1 MAAQDPVATFRQEA
15 EDLLV
20 SLEQAL
26 LDLGARPEDGDL
38 VDLAFRSL
46 HTLKGSGAMF
56 GFRRV
61 ASFLHAFESAF
72 DAVRAGRSRLNP
84 DMLAAALNAKDHVAS
99 LIREGETEGDDAA
112 GEAILA
118 AFAAAVGSAGGPGP
132 AAANRAP
139 EAAPQGGGAGWRVT
153 FRLPRLTLD
162 NGANPLLMIA
172 ELAELGPCDVS
183 GDADGPVT
191 DLSAVPRDRFGQA
204 WTVELTSD
212 CARAAVEEAFVFV
225 ADEADLTIA
234 PLEEEAAGQ
243 AQAPEDEAAAI
254 ETAAPR
260 AARPGRTAAAPAAAT
275 MRVATDRLDTIM
287 DHVGE
292 LVIAQARLSQLARS
306 SDDPNLKSLSEDIE
320 RLSASLRDTTM
331 GIRMVAVGALF
342 GRFRRLVHD
351 LSTELGKPLELI
363 TAGEETEL
371 DKTVIEQLADPLV
384 HLIRNAADHGLEDA
398 ATRMA
403 AGKPA
408 AGALRLS
415 AAHAGAEVVITLAD
429 DGAGFDT
436 ARIRARAEKLGMIQP
451 EEAVAEPDVWKLVF
465 QPGFSTRSEVTELSG
480 RGVGMDVVK
489 RTIESLRGA
498 IELSS
503 APGRGASVTL
513 RLPLT
518 LAIIEGLL
526 VRVGAERYVIP
537 LAAVEECVELSAHVD
552 PATGGRRFINIR
564 GKLLPYLTLRELFDE
579 PGAPDPHQKIV
590 VVSSGEGRVGLVVDQ
605 VIGTNQTVIKQ
616 LSRLH
621 SGIKIFSGGTI
632 LGDGAAALILDVM
645 HVVAFGQEL
654 EGRLVAERA
663 GWAA

>member
-1 MAAQDPVATFRQEA
+1 
-15 EDLLV
+15 
-20 SLEQAL
+20 
-26 LDLGARPEDGDL
+26 
-38 VDLAFRSL
+38 
-46 HTLKGSGAMF
+46 
-56 GFRRV
+56 
-61 ASFLHAFESAF
+61 
-72 DAVRAGRSRLNP
+72 
-84 DMLAAALNAKDHVAS
+84 
-99 LIREGETEGDDAA
+99 
-112 GEAILA
+112 
-118 AFAAAVGSAGGPGP
+118 
-132 AAANRAP
+132 
-139 EAAPQGGGAGWRVT
+139 
-153 FRLPRLTLD
+153 
-162 NGANPLLMIA
+162 
-172 ELAELGPCDVS
+172 
-183 GDADGPVT
+183 
-191 DLSAVPRDRFGQA
+191 
-204 WTVELTSD
+204 
-212 CARAAVEEAFVFV
+212 
-225 ADEADLTIA
+225 
-234 PLEEEAAGQ
+234 
-243 AQAPEDEAAAI
+243 
-254 ETAAPR
+254 
-260 AARPGRTAAAPAAAT
+260 
-275 MRVATDRLDTIM
+275 MRVATDRLDNIM

-351 LSTELGKPLELI
+351 LSAELGKPVELI

-398 ATRMA
+398 ATRLA

-408 AGALRLS
+408 VGALRLS

-436 ARIRARAEKLGMIQP
+436 ARIRARAEKQGMIQP
-451 EEAVAEPDVWKLVF
+451 DEAVADADVWKLVF
-465 QPGFSTRSEVTELSG
+465 QPGFSTRAEVTELSG

-552 PATGGRRFINIR
+552 PSAGGRRFINIR
-564 GKLLPYLTLRELFDE
+564 GKLLPYLILRELFDE

-605 VIGTNQTVIKQ
+605 VIGANQTVIKQ

-621 SGIKIFSGGTI
+621 SGIKIFSGATI

-654 EGRLVAERA
+654 EGLLVAERA

>member
-26 LDLGARPEDGDL
+26 LDLGGRPEDGEL

-99 LIREGETEGDDAA
+99 LIREGETEVDDAA

-118 AFAAAVGSAGGPGP
+118 AFAAAVGSAGRAGP
-132 AAANRAP
+132 AAAGPAP
-139 EAAPQGGGAGWRVT
+139 KAAPQGGGVGWRVT
-153 FRLPRLTLD
+153 FRLPRLSLD

-172 ELAELGPCDVS
+172 ELAELGPCAVS
-183 GDADGPVT
+183 GDADGPVS
-191 DLSAVPRDRFGQA
+191 DLSAVPRERFGQA

-225 ADEADLTIA
+225 ADEADLSIA
-234 PLEEEAAGQ
+234 PLEAEASEQ
-243 AQAPEDEAAAI
+243 AQAPEDEPAAI
-254 ETAAPR
+254 EAAAPR

-408 AGALRLS
+408 AGSLRLS

-451 EEAVAEPDVWKLVF
+451 EEAVAEADVWRLVF

-498 IELSS
+498 IELASS
-503 APGRGASVTL
+503 PGRGASVTL

>member
-1 MAAQDPVATFRQEA
+1 MSAQDPAATFRQEA

-26 LDLGARPEDGDL
+26 LDLGGRPEDAEP
-38 VDLAFRSL
+38 VDLAFRAL

-61 ASFLHAFESAF
+61 AAFLHAFESAF

-84 DMLAAALNAKDHVAS
+84 GMLAAALKAKDHVAV
-99 LIREGETEGDDAA
+99 LIREGEADGDDAG

-118 AFAAAVGSAGGPGP
+118 AFAAAVASAGD
-132 AAANRAP
+132 
-139 EAAPQGGGAGWRVT
+139 AAPVAVPRPPADAAPGRGGPGWRVT
-153 FRLPRLTLD
+153 FRLPRVTLD

-172 ELAELGPCDVS
+172 ELARLGPCAVS
-183 GDADGPVT
+183 GDADGPVAEP
-191 DLSAVPRDRFGQA
+191 SAVPRERFGQA
-204 WTVELTSD
+204 WTVVLRAD

-234 PLEEEAAGQ
+234 PLEPEAAE
-243 AQAPEDEAAAI
+243 QAPAAHEEPAAA
-254 ETAAPR
+254 EAAAPR
-260 AARPGRTAAAPAAAT
+260 AARSGRPAAAAAAT

-351 LSTELGKPLELI
+351 LCAELGKPVELI
-363 TAGEETEL
+363 TTGEETEL

-398 ATRMA
+398 ATRLA

-408 AGALRLS
+408 AGTLRLS
-415 AAHAGAEVVITLAD
+415 AAHAGAEVVITLSD

-451 EEAVAEPDVWKLVF
+451 DEALGEADVWRLVF
-465 QPGFSTRSEVTELSG
+465 QPGFSTRAEVTELSG

-552 PATGGRRFINIR
+552 PAAGGRRFINIR

-605 VIGTNQTVIKQ
+605 VIGANQTVIKQ